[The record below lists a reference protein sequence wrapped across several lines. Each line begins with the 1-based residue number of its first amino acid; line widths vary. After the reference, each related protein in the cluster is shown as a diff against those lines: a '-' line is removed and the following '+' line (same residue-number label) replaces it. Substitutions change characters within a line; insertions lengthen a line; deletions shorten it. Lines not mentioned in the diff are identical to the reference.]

1 MTNSITSGKFIT
13 VEGIDGCGKTTQ
25 AEFIIDGLV
34 EAGLSAK
41 LVREPGGDPISES
54 IRKLLL
60 HAEESMSDRAEALLM
75 IASRAQL
82 TDKVILP
89 QIIDGKWV
97 VEDRYADSTL
107 AYQGGGR
114 GLSVNS
120 LDMIN
125 EFGTYTL
132 KPDLTFFI
140 DISVDIANS
149 RMRVERDRIEK
160 EGSNFQQRVRD
171 QYLALHSK
179 NPDRVVLINGEQ
191 SIDKVFEDIW
201 SKMKE
206 KFNLWDILKKPQLS
220 WWYL

>member
-1 MTNSITSGKFIT
+1 MTESISSGKFIT

-25 AEFIIDGLV
+25 AEFIIDRLV
-34 EAGLSAK
+34 DAGLSAK

-82 TDKVILP
+82 TDKMILP
-89 QIIDGKWV
+89 QLINGAWV
-97 VEDRYADSTL
+97 VADRYADSTL

-114 GLSVNS
+114 GLSVQS
-120 LDMIN
+120 LDSIN
-125 EFGTYTL
+125 DFGTYTL

-140 DISVDIANS
+140 DISVDVANT

-160 EGSNFQQRVRD
+160 EGNEFQQRVRE
-171 QYLALHSK
+171 QYLKLHETE
-179 NPDRVVLINGEQ
+179 PERVILINGEQ
-191 SIDKVFEDIW
+191 SIEDVRIEIW
-201 SKMKE
+201 SHVKE
-206 KFNLWDILKKPQLS
+206 KLKL
-220 WWYL
+220 

>member
-1 MTNSITSGKFIT
+1 MITESISSGKFIT

-34 EAGLSAK
+34 EVGLSAK

-97 VEDRYADSTL
+97 VADRYADSTL

-114 GLSVNS
+114 GLSVKS
-120 LDMIN
+120 LDIIN

-160 EGSNFQQRVRD
+160 EGNDFQQRVRD
-171 QYLALHSK
+171 QYLKLSE
-179 NPDRVVLINGEQ
+179 NDPDRIVVINGDR
-191 SIDKVFEDIW
+191 SIDEIKADIW
-201 SKMKE
+201 NHMKE
-206 KFNLWDILKKPQLS
+206 KFNL
-220 WWYL
+220 

>member
-1 MTNSITSGKFIT
+1 MMTESISSGKFIT

-25 AEFIIDGLV
+25 AEFIVDSLV
-34 EAGLSAK
+34 ELGKSSK

-97 VEDRYADSTL
+97 VADRYADSTL

-114 GLSVNS
+114 SLSVKALS
-120 LDMIN
+120 SIN

-140 DISVDIANS
+140 DISVKVANS
-149 RMRVERDRIEK
+149 RMRVQRDRIEK
-160 EGSNFQQRVRD
+160 EGNEFQKRVRNL
-171 QYLALHSK
+171 YLDLSE
-179 NPDRVVLINGEQ
+179 NEPDRIIVINGDK
-191 SIDKVFEDIW
+191 SINEVRSDIW
-201 SKMKE
+201 DHIKQ
-206 KFNLWDILKKPQLS
+206 KFNL
-220 WWYL
+220 

>member
-1 MTNSITSGKFIT
+1 MTESISSGKFIT

-34 EAGLSAK
+34 ESGLSAK

-60 HAEESMSDRAEALLM
+60 HAEESMSHRAEALLM

-89 QIIDGKWV
+89 QVINGTWV
-97 VEDRYADSTL
+97 VADRYADSTL

-114 GLSVNS
+114 GLSVKS
-120 LDMIN
+120 LDSIN

-140 DISVDIANS
+140 DISVDVANT

-160 EGSNFQQRVRD
+160 EGNEFQQRVRE
-171 QYLALHSK
+171 QYLKLHESDP
-179 NPDRVVLINGEQ
+179 NRFILINGEQ
-191 SIDKVFEDIW
+191 SVDNVRKEIWTHIKENFE
-201 SKMKE
+201 
-206 KFNLWDILKKPQLS
+206 L
-220 WWYL
+220 

>member
-1 MTNSITSGKFIT
+1 MMTESISSGKFIT

-25 AEFIIDGLV
+25 AEFIVDGLV
-34 EAGLSAK
+34 DAGLSAK

-89 QIIDGKWV
+89 QIINGSWV
-97 VEDRYADSTL
+97 VADRYADSTL

-114 GLSVNS
+114 GLSVKS
-120 LDMIN
+120 LDSIN
-125 EFGTYTL
+125 HFGTYTL

-140 DISVDIANS
+140 DISIDVANS

-160 EGSNFQQRVRD
+160 EGNEFQQRVRE
-171 QYLALHSK
+171 QYLKLHESDP
-179 NPDRVVLINGEQ
+179 NRFILINGEQ
-191 SIDKVFEDIW
+191 SVDNVRKEIW
-201 SKMKE
+201 THIKK
-206 KFNLWDILKKPQLS
+206 ILN
-220 WWYL
+220 YEII

>member
-1 MTNSITSGKFIT
+1 MTESISSGKFIT

-25 AEFIIDGLV
+25 AEYIIDGLV

-97 VEDRYADSTL
+97 VADRYADSTV

-114 GLSVNS
+114 GLSVKS
-120 LDMIN
+120 LSDIN
-125 EFGTYTL
+125 HFGTYTL

-140 DISVDIANS
+140 DISVEVANT
-149 RMRVERDRIEK
+149 RMSVARDRIES
-160 EGSNFQQRVRD
+160 EGDDFQQRVRD
-171 QYLALHSK
+171 QYLMLSK
-179 NPDRVVLINGEQ
+179 SEPDRVIVINGEQ
-191 SIDKVFEDIW
+191 TIEEIKIEIW
-201 SKMKE
+201 NHINS
-206 KFNLWDILKKPQLS
+206 KFNL
-220 WWYL
+220 

>member
-1 MTNSITSGKFIT
+1 MTESISSGKFIT

-97 VEDRYADSTL
+97 VADRYADSTL

-160 EGSNFQQRVRD
+160 EGNDFQQRVRD
-171 QYLALHSK
+171 QYLKLSEK
-179 NPDRVVLINGEQ
+179 DSDRVIVINGDK
-191 SIDKVFEDIW
+191 SIDEIKVDIW
-201 SKMKE
+201 AHMKE
-206 KFNLWDILKKPQLS
+206 KFKI
-220 WWYL
+220 

>member
-1 MTNSITSGKFIT
+1 MTESISSGKFIT

-97 VEDRYADSTL
+97 VADRYADSTL

-160 EGSNFQQRVRD
+160 EGNDFQQRVRD
-171 QYLALHSK
+171 QYLKLSEK
-179 NPDRVVLINGEQ
+179 DSDRVVVINGDK
-191 SIDKVFEDIW
+191 SIDKIKADIW
-201 SKMKE
+201 THMKE
-206 KFNLWDILKKPQLS
+206 KFII
-220 WWYL
+220 

>member
-1 MTNSITSGKFIT
+1 MTESISSGKFIT

-82 TDKVILP
+82 TDKIILP

-97 VEDRYADSTL
+97 VADRYADSTL

-114 GLSVNS
+114 GLSVKS

-125 EFGTYTL
+125 DFGTYTL

-140 DISVDIANS
+140 DASVDVANS
-149 RMRVERDRIEK
+149 RMRVARDRIEK
-160 EGSNFQQRVRD
+160 EGNNFQQRVRD
-171 QYLALHSK
+171 QYLKLSK
-179 NPDRVVLINGEQ
+179 SDSGRVVVIDGDK
-191 SIDKVFEDIW
+191 SIDGIKVDIW
-201 SKMKE
+201 THMKE
-206 KFNLWDILKKPQLS
+206 KFKLWRF
-220 WWYL
+220 

>member
-1 MTNSITSGKFIT
+1 MTESISSGKFIT
-13 VEGIDGCGKTTQ
+13 VEGVDGCGKTTQ
-25 AEFIIDGLV
+25 AEFIIDGLI

-97 VEDRYADSTL
+97 VADRYADSTL

-114 GLSVNS
+114 GLSVKS
-120 LDMIN
+120 LDTIN

-140 DISVDIANS
+140 DISIDVANS

-160 EGSNFQQRVRD
+160 EGNDFQQRVRD
-171 QYLALHSK
+171 QYLKLSESES
-179 NPDRVVLINGEQ
+179 DRVIVINGDR
-191 SIDKVFEDIW
+191 SIDEVKADIW
-201 SKMKE
+201 TQVKE
-206 KFNLWDILKKPQLS
+206 KFNI
-220 WWYL
+220 

>member
-1 MTNSITSGKFIT
+1 MTESISSGKFIT

-97 VEDRYADSTL
+97 VADRYADSTL

-160 EGSNFQQRVRD
+160 EGNDFQQRVRD
-171 QYLALHSK
+171 QYLKLSEK
-179 NPDRVVLINGEQ
+179 DSDRIVVINGDK
-191 SIDKVFEDIW
+191 SIDEIKADIW
-201 SKMKE
+201 THMKE
-206 KFNLWDILKKPQLS
+206 KFKI
-220 WWYL
+220 

>member
-1 MTNSITSGKFIT
+1 MTESISSGKFIT

-97 VEDRYADSTL
+97 VADRYADSTL

-114 GLSVNS
+114 GLSVKS

-160 EGSNFQQRVRD
+160 EGNDFQQRVRD
-171 QYLALHSK
+171 QYLKLSES
-179 NPDRVVLINGEQ
+179 DSGRVVVINGDK
-191 SIDKVFEDIW
+191 SIDEIKADIW
-201 SKMKE
+201 THIKE
-206 KFNLWDILKKPQLS
+206 KFKI
-220 WWYL
+220 

>member
-1 MTNSITSGKFIT
+1 MTESISSGKFIT

-97 VEDRYADSTL
+97 VADRYADSTL

-160 EGSNFQQRVRD
+160 EGNDFQQRVRD
-171 QYLALHSK
+171 QYLKLSEK
-179 NPDRVVLINGEQ
+179 DSDRVVVINGDK
-191 SIDKVFEDIW
+191 SIDEIKADIW
-201 SKMKE
+201 THMKE
-206 KFNLWDILKKPQLS
+206 KFKI
-220 WWYL
+220 

>member
-1 MTNSITSGKFIT
+1 MTESISSGKFIT

-25 AEFIIDGLV
+25 AEYIIDGLV

-97 VEDRYADSTL
+97 VADRYADSTV

-114 GLSVNS
+114 GLSVKS
-120 LDMIN
+120 LSDIN
-125 EFGTYTL
+125 HFGTYTL

-140 DISVDIANS
+140 DIPVEVANMRMSVA
-149 RMRVERDRIEK
+149 RDRIES
-160 EGSNFQQRVRD
+160 EGDDFQQRVRD
-171 QYLALHSK
+171 QYLMLSRSE
-179 NPDRVVLINGEQ
+179 PDRVIVINGEQ
-191 SIDKVFEDIW
+191 TIEEIKIEIW
-201 SKMKE
+201 NHINSKL
-206 KFNLWDILKKPQLS
+206 NL
-220 WWYL
+220 

>member
-1 MTNSITSGKFIT
+1 MMTESTSSGKFIT
-13 VEGIDGCGKTTQ
+13 FEGVDGCGKSTQ
-25 AEFIIDGLV
+25 AEKLV
-34 EAGLSAK
+34 EKLFEVDISA
-41 LVREPGGDPISES
+41 VTFREPGGDPISES

-89 QIIDGKWV
+89 HIINGKWV
-97 VEDRYADSTL
+97 VADRYADSTL

-114 GLSVNS
+114 GLSVKA
-120 LDMIN
+120 LDEIN
-125 EFGTYTL
+125 NFGTYTL
-132 KPDLTFFI
+132 KPDITFFI
-140 DISVDIANS
+140 DIPIEKANERMSVS
-149 RMRVERDRIEK
+149 RDRIEK

-171 QYLALHSK
+171 QYLALNSK

-206 KFNLWDILKKPQLS
+206 KFNL
-220 WWYL
+220 

>member
-1 MTNSITSGKFIT
+1 MTESISSGKFIT

-34 EAGLSAK
+34 EVGLSAK

-97 VEDRYADSTL
+97 VADRYADSTL

-114 GLSVNS
+114 GLSVKS
-120 LDMIN
+120 LDIIN

-160 EGSNFQQRVRD
+160 EGNDFQQRVRD
-171 QYLALHSK
+171 QYLKLSE
-179 NPDRVVLINGEQ
+179 NDPDRIVVINGDR
-191 SIDKVFEDIW
+191 SIDEIKADIW
-201 SKMKE
+201 NHMKE
-206 KFNLWDILKKPQLS
+206 KFNL
-220 WWYL
+220 

>member
-1 MTNSITSGKFIT
+1 MTESISSGKFIT

-82 TDKVILP
+82 TDKIILP

-97 VEDRYADSTL
+97 VADRYADSTL

-160 EGSNFQQRVRD
+160 EGNDFQQRVRD
-171 QYLALHSK
+171 QYLKLSEK
-179 NPDRVVLINGEQ
+179 DSDRVVVINGDK
-191 SIDKVFEDIW
+191 SIDEIKADIW
-201 SKMKE
+201 THMKE
-206 KFNLWDILKKPQLS
+206 KFKI
-220 WWYL
+220 

>member
-1 MTNSITSGKFIT
+1 MMTESISSGKFIT

-25 AEFIIDGLV
+25 AEFIVDSLV
-34 EAGLSAK
+34 ELGKSSK

-97 VEDRYADSTL
+97 VADRYADSTL

-114 GLSVNS
+114 SLSVKALS
-120 LDMIN
+120 SIN

-140 DISVDIANS
+140 DISVSIANS

-160 EGSNFQQRVRD
+160 EGNEFQKRVRNL
-171 QYLALHSK
+171 YLDLSE
-179 NPDRVVLINGEQ
+179 NEPDRIIVINGDK
-191 SIDKVFEDIW
+191 SINEVRSDIW
-201 SKMKE
+201 DHIKQ
-206 KFNLWDILKKPQLS
+206 KFNL
-220 WWYL
+220 

>member
-1 MTNSITSGKFIT
+1 MTESISSGKFIT

-97 VEDRYADSTL
+97 VADRYADSTL

-160 EGSNFQQRVRD
+160 EGNDFQQRVRD
-171 QYLALHSK
+171 QYLKLSE
-179 NPDRVVLINGEQ
+179 NDSGRIIVINGDK
-191 SIDKVFEDIW
+191 SIDEIKADIW
-201 SKMKE
+201 THMKE
-206 KFNLWDILKKPQLS
+206 KFKI
-220 WWYL
+220 

>member
-1 MTNSITSGKFIT
+1 MMTESISSGKFIT

-25 AEFIIDGLV
+25 AEFIVDSLV
-34 EAGLSAK
+34 ELGKSSK

-97 VEDRYADSTL
+97 VADRYADSTL

-114 GLSVNS
+114 SLSVKALS
-120 LDMIN
+120 SIN

-140 DISVDIANS
+140 DIPVKVANS
-149 RMRVERDRIEK
+149 RMRVKRDRIEK
-160 EGSNFQQRVRD
+160 EGNEFQKRVRNL
-171 QYLALHSK
+171 YLDLSESE
-179 NPDRVVLINGEQ
+179 PDRIIVIDGDKSINEVR
-191 SIDKVFEDIW
+191 SDIW
-201 SKMKE
+201 IHIKQ
-206 KFNLWDILKKPQLS
+206 KFNL
-220 WWYL
+220 

>member
-1 MTNSITSGKFIT
+1 MMTESISSGKFIT

-25 AEFIIDGLV
+25 AEFIVDGLV
-34 EAGLSAK
+34 DAGLSAK

-60 HAEESMSDRAEALLM
+60 HAEESMSDRAEALLV

-89 QIIDGKWV
+89 QIINGSWV
-97 VEDRYADSTL
+97 VADRYADSTL

-114 GLSVNS
+114 GLSVQS
-120 LDMIN
+120 LDSIN
-125 EFGTYTL
+125 QFGTYTL

-140 DISVDIANS
+140 DISIDVANS

-160 EGSNFQQRVRD
+160 EGNEFQQRVRE
-171 QYLALHSK
+171 QYLKLHESDP
-179 NPDRVVLINGEQ
+179 NRFILINGEQ
-191 SIDKVFEDIW
+191 SVDNVRKEIWTHIKENFE
-201 SKMKE
+201 
-206 KFNLWDILKKPQLS
+206 L
-220 WWYL
+220 

>member
-1 MTNSITSGKFIT
+1 MMTESISSGKFIT

-25 AEFIIDGLV
+25 AEYIIDGLV

-97 VEDRYADSTL
+97 VADRYADSTV

-114 GLSVNS
+114 GLSVKS
-120 LDMIN
+120 LSDIN
-125 EFGTYTL
+125 HFGTYTL

-140 DISVDIANS
+140 DISVEVANT
-149 RMRVERDRIEK
+149 RMSVARDRIES
-160 EGSNFQQRVRD
+160 EGDDFQQRVRD
-171 QYLALHSK
+171 QYLMLSK
-179 NPDRVVLINGEQ
+179 SEPDRVIVINGEQ
-191 SIDKVFEDIW
+191 TIEEIKIEIW
-201 SKMKE
+201 NHINS
-206 KFNLWDILKKPQLS
+206 KFNL
-220 WWYL
+220 

>member
-1 MTNSITSGKFIT
+1 MTESISSGKFIT
-13 VEGIDGCGKTTQ
+13 IEGIDGCGKTTQ
-25 AEFIIDGLV
+25 AEFIVDSLV
-34 EAGLSAK
+34 ELGKSSK

-97 VEDRYADSTL
+97 VADRYADSTL

-114 GLSVNS
+114 SLSVKALS
-120 LDMIN
+120 SIN

-140 DISVDIANS
+140 DIPVKVANS

-160 EGSNFQQRVRD
+160 EGNEFQKRVRSL
-171 QYLALHSK
+171 YLDLSE
-179 NPDRVVLINGEQ
+179 NEPDRIVVINGDK
-191 SIDKVFEDIW
+191 SINEVRTDIW
-201 SKMKE
+201 NHIKQ
-206 KFNLWDILKKPQLS
+206 KFNL
-220 WWYL
+220 

>member
-1 MTNSITSGKFIT
+1 MTESISSGKFIT

-82 TDKVILP
+82 TDKIILP
-89 QIIDGKWV
+89 KIINGTWV
-97 VEDRYADSTL
+97 VADRYADSTL

-114 GLSVNS
+114 GLSVSS
-120 LDMIN
+120 LKNIN
-125 EFGTYTL
+125 DFGTYTL
-132 KPDLTFFI
+132 QPDLTFFI
-140 DISVDIANS
+140 DISIDVANS
-149 RMRVERDRIEK
+149 RMRVEKDRIEK
-160 EGSNFQQRVRD
+160 EGNNFQQRVRD
-171 QYLALHSK
+171 QYLKLYESEK
-179 NPDRVVLINGEQ
+179 DRMILINGEQ
-191 SIDKVFEDIW
+191 SIEDVRNEIW
-201 SKMKE
+201 NHIKE
-206 KFNLWDILKKPQLS
+206 KFEI
-220 WWYL
+220 